1 MHPKFQIYTDISS
14 LPISEHEAYQEEGF
28 CGICTGGTAVIE
40 VFSVRS
46 PISEND
52 IVTILPLQ
60 LVSIREVSDDFSMT
74 FFKVDKEMFLDIM
87 SGLGKITPDFFFYMR
102 KNFLYSVNDVDRNRF
117 LGFCRTIDLRG
128 SNDDPVFLRET
139 ILHLLRIYYWD
150 FYVLFQQTTSAK
162 KRPFVNT
169 NKENIAMR
177 FAMLVGEHH
186 KTRWEVAFYADKLC
200 ISPVYLTKVVLE
212 VNGQSAH
219 EMIADYVVIE
229 IKTLLRDA
237 RLDIKAVARRQPVF
251 AEPLFP
257 PAYGHVSHGIPP
269 YDPRYKINSCS
280 VHGFGI
286 PYRANPSD
294 DRYAAFVNRRAD
306 FSAAV
311 PIGSGRGWFCSGNR
325 R

>member
-46 PISEND
+46 PISVND

-139 ILHLLRIYYWD
+139 ILHLLRIYY
-150 FYVLFQQTTSAK
+150 
-162 KRPFVNT
+162 FVNT

-186 KTRWEVAFYADKLC
+186 KTRREVAFYADKLC
-200 ISPVYLTKVVLE
+200 ISPVYLTKVVQE

-237 RLDIKAVARRQPVF
+237 RLDIKAVARRAGF
-251 AEPLFP
+251 ANQSSLSRFFRLHTGMSPTE
-257 PAYGHVSHGIPP
+257 YRRTIHVT
-269 YDPRYKINSCS
+269 R
-280 VHGFGI
+280 
-286 PYRANPSD
+286 
-294 DRYAAFVNRRAD
+294 
-306 FSAAV
+306 
-311 PIGSGRGWFCSGNR
+311 
-325 R
+325 

>member
-117 LGFCRTIDLRG
+117 LGFAGRSISGAATTIPFSCG
-128 SNDDPVFLRET
+128 
-139 ILHLLRIYYWD
+139 
-150 FYVLFQQTTSAK
+150 
-162 KRPFVNT
+162 RPFCT
-169 NKENIAMR
+169 CCGFIT
-177 FAMLVGEHH
+177 G
-186 KTRWEVAFYADKLC
+186 
-200 ISPVYLTKVVLE
+200 ISM
-212 VNGQSAH
+212 SFSS
-219 EMIADYVVIE
+219 
-229 IKTLLRDA
+229 R
-237 RLDIKAVARRQPVF
+237 
-251 AEPLFP
+251 
-257 PAYGHVSHGIPP
+257 
-269 YDPRYKINSCS
+269 
-280 VHGFGI
+280 
-286 PYRANPSD
+286 
-294 DRYAAFVNRRAD
+294 RRAPR
-306 FSAAV
+306 SAL
-311 PIGSGRGWFCSGNR
+311 S
-325 R
+325 